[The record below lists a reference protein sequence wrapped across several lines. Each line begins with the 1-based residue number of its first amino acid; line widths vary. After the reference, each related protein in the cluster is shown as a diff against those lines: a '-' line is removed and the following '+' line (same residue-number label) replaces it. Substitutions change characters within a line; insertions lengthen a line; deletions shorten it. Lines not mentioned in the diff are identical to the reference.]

1 MDRIRA
7 WVSGPSTRLRRD
19 PLREP
24 VPAAREAVPGR
35 SHGGPAAVCDGCGV
49 GGRELYSGRASG
61 LIGAQIAGYRVER
74 EIGRG
79 GMAVVYCAKDLRLDR
94 TVALKLLAPEL
105 ARNDTFR
112 RRFTHESL
120 VAAAIDHPHIVPV
133 FEAGETD
140 GVLYIAMRYVS
151 GLDLRA
157 LLDRDGPLPVTTAL
171 RIAGQVASALDAA
184 HEHDLVHR
192 DVKPGNILVARGTDS
207 DHPEY
212 VYLTDFGLTKKSLSL
227 TGFTT
232 VGEFVGTLDYVAPEQ
247 ISGRPVDGRC
257 DLYGFACV
265 VYETLAGGPPFQ
277 RDDDMALLWAHQYD
291 QPPPLSEQRPG
302 IPPALDGVL
311 AKALAKAPEDRYD
324 SCLEFVA
331 ALRAA
336 ASGAGAAAGKDVHAP
351 TQVVPAV
358 PEAARAPDPVPDP
371 ALEPV
376 PEPPRWARPVFGRTP
391 DSRTPYARSGRAV
404 RPSGR
409 TPPAPGPALPAP
421 AGVRGRRLARCAGR
435 PHTMV

>member
-1 MDRIRA
+1 
-7 WVSGPSTRLRRD
+7 
-19 PLREP
+19 
-24 VPAAREAVPGR
+24 VPA
-35 SHGGPAAVCDGCGV
+35 
-49 GGRELYSGRASG
+49 
-61 LIGAQIAGYRVER
+61 
-74 EIGRG
+74 
-79 GMAVVYCAKDLRLDR
+79 
-94 TVALKLLAPEL
+94 
-105 ARNDTFR
+105 
-112 RRFTHESL
+112 
-120 VAAAIDHPHIVPV
+120 
-133 FEAGETD
+133 
-140 GVLYIAMRYVS
+140 
-151 GLDLRA
+151 
-157 LLDRDGPLPVTTAL
+157 AL

-265 VYETLAGGPPFQ
+265 VYETLAGAPPFQ

-311 AKALAKAPEDRYD
+311 AKALAKVPEDRYD

-336 ASGAGAAAGKDVHAP
+336 ASGAGAAAAAVGKDVHAP

-358 PEAARAPDPVPDP
+358 AEAPRAPEPVPEP
-371 ALEPV
+371 EPEPV
-376 PEPPRWARPVFGRTP
+376 PEPPGWARPVFGRTP
-391 DSRTPYARSGRAV
+391 G
-404 RPSGR
+404 
-409 TPPAPGPALPAP
+409 
-421 AGVRGRRLARCAGR
+421 
-435 PHTMV
+435 